1 MNLIGEIDV
10 SSRLAR
16 PNGFDDIPLDLAGEP
31 MRVAQSEREFIAY
44 IEWLADYLFRPSAVQ
59 EASLSLAEAWSELVG
74 IEIEIANWI
83 WTHPFDDYPPQERL
97 PPNGARHWD
106 ILHREALCRI
116 LSRVPDRIA
125 RISLLNGFYT
135 ELNTDASK

>member
-83 WTHPFDDYPPQERL
+83 WTHPFDDYPPEDLR
-97 PPNGARHWD
+97 PPSGARHWD
-106 ILHREALCRI
+106 ILHREAMSRV
-116 LSRVPDRIA
+116 LSRVQDR
-125 RISLLNGFYT
+125 RTRTRLLNDFYT
-135 ELNTDASK
+135 ELNADANK